1 MEGAALQ
8 RREAFGGEL
17 GAAVD
22 QARLLGAVLE
32 RPARDVVV
40 VGLVGLAEVG
50 GVGVRAPLPC
60 RASSAGRRWCRGR
73 PRRRCRRARR
83 REGAGGWWPWVFACF
98 EDAIAAEGRYF
109 QPRTPSRNSPPGR
122 GWLRAGACGKLAVP
136 PGPWPRRHRSM
147 STHPPTLS
155 KPSVPSSGTDHDAL
169 PPGTR
174 FGEFEILRV
183 LGVGGFGIVY
193 LAQDHSLER
202 EVALKEYMPAS
213 LAARGAGPQITVRS
227 SSFAETYAI
236 GLRSFINE
244 ARLLARFDHPS
255 LVKVYRFWED
265 NATAYMVMPFLQ
277 GMTLRDARRGM
288 PHAPDEAWIRSV
300 LTPILSALELL
311 HREGVYHRDIAPDNI
326 LLPRDGPPVL
336 LDFGAARRVISDRTQ
351 SLTAILKPSYAP
363 IEQYA
368 EMTQLRQGPWT
379 DIYALGAVVHYLLF
393 GVPPAP
399 ATGARRPGRRRCD
412 REPHRPGR
420 VAALPRGDVVDA
432 GDPAEPAA
440 AERRA
445 AARGARRPRRDPA
458 ARPTGATVPGALAPS
473 TGPQIEQVAD
483 ATRIN
488 TAYLP
493 THLPTARV
501 APASDQ
507 RATTTFSPKA
517 PMPTARQTPIEAPPQ
532 RPAGPPVPT
541 ATPPAATA
549 NPQPARPAPAQPPA
563 TTSQRPAPQGR
574 PAAAGRGAG
583 RPLRRDA
590 AAGRCAGAAVAA
602 RAQVGT
608 RAAGRDSGPRSS
620 RARQPSRQ
628 APRRAAASP
637 RRSVAKGRLPAR
649 VPAASRGP
657 HRSRHR
663 SRIETGRPRSRHR
676 GRRRGLRRF
685 RPAPRGRTAGRRS
698 PCRPHRGRLPSRLRK
713 PCSGTQRRGAV
724 EVMARPRRRRLVR
737 RRRGAR
743 GLAVLRTSRRSRR
756 RASHRRVGAGVERRR
771 GAGRPRARSRSS
783 SSRPI
788 LLRRRAS
795 PRTPTKSPLPTPDPP
810 SPPPPTADTTAR
822 APTADRAPIP
832 DAGAASGARVRPP
845 GKPVPRV
852 GEDPALAANS
862 GNRHDASARVADHR
876 VAERERQRRSPRGAE
891 HAAAARLAAPRSGRR
906 HRPNMAANRFAMSAR
921 ARSSSATSA
930 WTSDARRRASAR
942 RRSASRS

>member
-1 MEGAALQ
+1 
-8 RREAFGGEL
+8 
-17 GAAVD
+17 
-22 QARLLGAVLE
+22 
-32 RPARDVVV
+32 
-40 VGLVGLAEVG
+40 
-50 GVGVRAPLPC
+50 
-60 RASSAGRRWCRGR
+60 
-73 PRRRCRRARR
+73 
-83 REGAGGWWPWVFACF
+83 
-98 EDAIAAEGRYF
+98 
-109 QPRTPSRNSPPGR
+109 
-122 GWLRAGACGKLAVP
+122 
-136 PGPWPRRHRSM
+136 M

-183 LGVGGFGIVY
+183 VGVGGFGIVY

-277 GMTLRDARRGM
+277 GVTLRDARRGM

-393 GVPPAP
+393 GAPPAP
-399 ATGARRPGRRRCD
+399 ATARAVQDDGDATETRIVPGVSPRFLEAMSWMLAIRPNQRPQSGEQLRAVLDGRAEIPPRGRPG
-412 REPHRPGR
+412 
-420 VAALPRGDVVDA
+420 V
-432 GDPAEPAA
+432 
-440 AERRA
+440 
-445 AARGARRPRRDPA
+445 
-458 ARPTGATVPGALAPS
+458 TVPGALAPS
-473 TGPQIEQVAD
+473 TGTQIEQVAD

-501 APASDQ
+501 APGSDQ

-532 RPAGPPVPT
+532 RPAGSPVPT

-549 NPQPARPAPAQPPA
+549 SPPARPAAAQPPA
-563 TTSQRPAPQGR
+563 TTSQRPVPAKGAAAPAATAAPVAR
-574 PAAAGRGAG
+574 PAVT
-583 RPLRRDA
+583 PP
-590 AAGRCAGAAVAA
+590 AGAQAA
-602 RAQVGT
+602 PPTGAQVPPSPARGGQNSAPAPL
-608 RAAGRDSGPRSS
+608 AATT
-620 RARQPSRQ
+620 
-628 APRRAAASP
+628 AAASP
-637 RRSVAKGRLPAR
+637 KRHEGPPSQPASLQRREGPTSQPATW
-649 VPAASRGP
+649 AASRPAALPSGAAAGP
-657 HRSRHR
+657 HSRPPVTLPPA
-663 SRIETGRPRSRHR
+663 S
-676 GRRRGLRRF
+676 
-685 RPAPRGRTAGRRS
+685 RPAPLAAA
-698 PCRPHRGRLPSRLRK
+698 HAA
-713 PCSGTQRRGAV
+713 SGTGRRGAAKSWLV
-724 EVMARPRRRRLVR
+724 LAGGGAFVVVAALAAWQYSARRDP
-737 RRRGAR
+737 
-743 GLAVLRTSRRSRR
+743 AVSEQASTASAPASSVVATPAAPAQQIIIETPDPSPTSTV
-756 RASHRRVGAGVERRR
+756 ANEA
-771 GAGRPRARSRSS
+771 AKP
-783 SSRPI
+783 
-788 LLRRRAS
+788 
-795 PRTPTKSPLPTPDPP
+795 PLPTPTATPAP
-810 SPPPPTADTTAR
+810 ASPATPADTTAR
-822 APTADRAPIP
+822 APTAGAAIP
-832 DAGAASGARVRPP
+832 DAGAASAARARPQ

-852 GEDPALAANS
+852 GEDPALAGNS
-862 GNRHDASARVADHR
+862 GIGTTRPPESPTTGSPTASTNGDRHVVPST
-876 VAERERQRRSPRGAE
+876 P
-891 HAAAARLAAPRSGRR
+891 APRDYGTVQ
-906 HRPNMAANRFAMSAR
+906 RPTPSADYGGQSIRDVCKGSFFERNICLDQRCEEARFRSTPECVDVLNRKGKRQSQ
-921 ARSSSATSA
+921 
-930 WTSDARRRASAR
+930 
-942 RRSASRS
+942 